1 VLFIFGAPISPAFL
15 VVADIKR
22 AERVVQPRERR
33 DVCQPALCR
42 PILLRDGSFQESRM
56 AGRVLN
62 RRALRDDVAAGPID
76 EEEEENEAE
85 PAEKVRKPRAR
96 KAAPKVAGPAKPRA
110 RKKSVKAQ
118 PIMFARW
125 AVCDGGLKRLAM
137 FDYKDRA
144 GADAKLTRLQEEK
157 KGPFV
162 LQLVKEA
169 CAPAPAAPEPAP
181 AP

>member
-85 PAEKVRKPRAR
+85 PAEKVKKPRAR

-125 AVCDGGLKRLAM
+125 AVCDG
-137 FDYKDRA
+137 
-144 GADAKLTRLQEEK
+144 AKLTRLQEEK